1 METTK
6 RKTEA
11 KSLMREF
18 TKEGREMANKYMKM
32 LNITDHQENIN
43 QNCNEIS
50 PLSTRITT
58 VGKKRKMK
66 YYVRMGAL
74 ETLCDIGM

>member
-1 METTK
+1 MENHEEK
-6 RKTEA
+6 NRSKV
-11 KSLMREF
+11 LDREF

-50 PLSTRITT
+50 PLPTRITT
-58 VGKKRKMK
+58 
-66 YYVRMGAL
+66 A
-74 ETLCDIGM
+74 